1 MELKGIKKMKTEFLN
16 FVDEL
21 IKHDENFSKSI
32 MTDDIKDYLEI
43 LRKEKPDHI
52 EITDNGKVILKYMQ
66 DNDVRMSKAK
76 DIAEGLGISS
86 RTVSGSL
93 RKLVTDGFV
102 DKVSTNPTI
111 YAISEKGKN
120 YKID

>member
-1 MELKGIKKMKTEFLN
+1 MKNEFLD
-16 FVDEL
+16 FIEKL
-21 IKHDENFSKSI
+21 IKHDEDFANSI
-32 MTDDIKDYLEI
+32 MTDDIKSYLEI
-43 LRKEKPDHI
+43 LRNEKSEHP

-66 DNDVRMSKAK
+66 DNDVRMGKAK
-76 DIAEGLGISS
+76 DIAAGLGISS

-102 DKVSTNPTI
+102 EKIGKDPVI
-111 YAISEKGKN
+111 YAISEKGRN

>member
-1 MELKGIKKMKTEFLN
+1 MKTEFLN

>member
-1 MELKGIKKMKTEFLN
+1 MKTEFLN
-16 FVDEL
+16 FINEL
-21 IKHDENFSKSI
+21 INHDLDFANTI
-32 MTDDIKDYLEI
+32 MSDDIREYLEI
-43 LRKEKPDHI
+43 LKTEKSEHP

-76 DIAEGLGISS
+76 DIAEGLGVSS
-86 RTVSGSL
+86 RAVSGSL

-102 DKVSTNPTI
+102 EKISKDPVI

-120 YKID
+120 YKIN

>member
-1 MELKGIKKMKTEFLN
+1 
-16 FVDEL
+16 
-21 IKHDENFSKSI
+21 
-32 MTDDIKDYLEI
+32 
-43 LRKEKPDHI
+43 
-52 EITDNGKVILKYMQ
+52 
-66 DNDVRMSKAK
+66 MSKAK